1 MAQVIEYY
9 YMWKT
14 SDRFVQNK
22 RVKAADAE
30 GRLKQIYIPPYIF
43 DDRLPSNEVFDIPAR
58 GCESC
63 FTKQSGHWY
72 AWNGFGDLRNNHE
85 GNRLCHECWQY
96 WKKYGDI
103 KRVIKGERKIMLQH
117 GPAIP
122 YSALQKAE
130 IENSKKPSYMLPPN
144 QRPANAQ
151 LHQQRQ
157 NINMNMGV
165 IHNRSYFRTR
175 PAIYFIATQMM
186 KQVRRVGENIYKPR
200 RSARRPF
207 QWINSAPIKEFYQNA
222 DTATVQRCKRPRSR
236 QNIKA
241 TSVAD
246 RIFARKG
253 SINFFNKLIF
263 AFLFHD

>member
-1 MAQVIEYY
+1 MNQIIEYY

-30 GRLKQIYIPPYIF
+30 GRLKQIYIPPYGF
-43 DDRLPSNEVFDIPAR
+43 DDRLPSNEVFEAPAR

-63 FTKQSGHWY
+63 FTKQSAHWY
-72 AWNGFGDLRNNHE
+72 AWNGFGELRNNQD
-85 GNRLCHECWQY
+85 GNRLCNECWQY

-130 IENSKKPSYMLPPN
+130 MENSKKPSYMLPPN
-144 QRPANAQ
+144 QRTANAQ
-151 LHQQRQ
+151 LQQRQ
-157 NINMNMGV
+157 NNNMNMNMT
-165 IHNRSYFRTR
+165 HNRSYFRTR

-222 DTATVQRCKRPRSR
+222 DTATVQRCKRQRSR
-236 QNIKA
+236 QNVKA
-241 TSVAD
+241 TAVAD
-246 RIFARKG
+246 RIMARKG
-253 SINFFNKLIF
+253 S
-263 AFLFHD
+263 